1 MKQFKVEVSR
11 KVVQSAKIDIE
22 TTSSYKA
29 RAIAEY
35 KANNSPIDYD
45 WTTVEPT
52 EPVRITSKVIRP
64 PATGE

>member
-35 KANNSPIDYD
+35 KANNSPIDFD
-45 WTTVEPT
+45 WVTEEPT
-52 EPVRITSKVIRP
+52 EPVRITSKVIGVSS
-64 PATGE
+64 TGE

>member
-35 KANNSPIDYD
+35 KANNSPIDFD
-45 WTTVEPT
+45 WRAGSAMKGSRMKVDILET
-52 EPVRITSKVIRP
+52 EDVK
-64 PATGE
+64 